1 MPHIQYAWWNELSL
15 QLLCQQN
22 SLRIHYYLNYINFD
36 CLKGTINSVPLKN
49 SKFYRYQ
56 NFHFGFR
63 MINSIPKML
72 DLNTLTPYFYFF
84 TFHGSSK
91 AWTKFTIH
99 PKKKRPIMPYRHA
112 PLSRHHINY
121 FAVSRITPR
130 KNGQFRHHANHW
142 AYLENDTSLIKV
154 INKFVLKCYHLRSF

>member
-36 CLKGTINSVPLKN
+36 CLKGTINSVPLKD

-84 TFHGSSK
+84 TFHDQVK
-91 AWTKFTIH
+91 LE
-99 PKKKRPIMPYRHA
+99 RN
-112 PLSRHHINY
+112 SR
-121 FAVSRITPR
+121 FTPR
-130 KNGQFRHHANHW
+130 KKGLSCRIAMHHFHAITSIILLFQESRPEKMANF
-142 AYLENDTSLIKV
+142 DITPTTGRI
-154 INKFVLKCYHLRSF
+154 LKTILL